1 MTSRAA
7 AALAP
12 ASPVRIAVALGAL
25 YVVWGSTYLAIRVVV
40 ETIPPLTGSAVRFLI
55 AGSLLYAATI
65 RSGDASGDRP
75 GRREW
80 RDAAI
85 IGGLLLAGGN
95 GLLAIGEQTVP
106 SGIAALIIATLPLWV
121 AILGRIFF
129 GVVLTRTI
137 VAGTVIGFAGV
148 AVLVWPSGGSGGLDP
163 FGVAVC
169 LLSPVFWATGSLFSR
184 TAHHPRRP
192 LVGTAMQML
201 AGSAVLFAL
210 AVVTGDIFRLRPAE
224 ITTASL
230 AAVAYLILVG
240 SLVGYT
246 AYVWLLRVAPISLV
260 STYAFVN
267 PVIAVLLG
275 WLILAEPLEPR
286 TVAAGAIIVVAV
298 AVIVRARRGE
308 SQRAVPEEV
317 GEPG

>member
-1 MTSRAA
+1 MSSRAA
-7 AALAP
+7 PLLAP
-12 ASPVRIAVALGAL
+12 ASPVRIAVALVTL
-25 YVVWGSTYLAIRVVV
+25 YVVWGSTYLAIRVAV
-40 ETIPPLTGSAVRFLI
+40 ETIPPLTQSAVRFLI
-55 AGSLLYAATI
+55 AGALLYAATI
-65 RSGDASGDRP
+65 RSGDAAGDRP

-129 GVVLTRTI
+129 GVHLTRTI

-148 AVLVWPSGGSGGLDP
+148 VVLVWPTGGSGGLDP
-163 FGVAVC
+163 FGVAVV

-184 TAHHPRRP
+184 TAHVPRRP

-201 AGSAVLFAL
+201 AGSAVLFVL
-210 AVVTGDIFRLRPAE
+210 AVATGDIFQVRFAE

-230 AAVAYLILVG
+230 AAVGYLILVG

-246 AYVWLLRVAPISLV
+246 AYIWLLRVAPISLV

-275 WLILAEPLEPR
+275 ALVLAEPLEPR
-286 TVAAGAIIVVAV
+286 TLAAGAIIVLAV
-298 AVIVRARRGE
+298 AVIVRARAGE
-308 SQRAVPEEV
+308 SRRAVPDDV

>member
-1 MTSRAA
+1 
-7 AALAP
+7 
-12 ASPVRIAVALGAL
+12 V
-25 YVVWGSTYLAIRVVV
+25 
-40 ETIPPLTGSAVRFLI
+40 F
-55 AGSLLYAATI
+55 TI
-65 RSGDASGDRP
+65 RSGDAAADHP
-75 GRREW
+75 GRLEW

-95 GLLAIGEQTVP
+95 GLLAVGEQTVP

-121 AILGRIFF
+121 AILGRVFF

-137 VAGTVIGFAGV
+137 VAGTVIGFVGV
-148 AVLVWPSGGSGGLDP
+148 AVLVWPSGASGGLDP
-163 FGVAVC
+163 FGVLVC

-184 TAHHPRRP
+184 TAHVPRRP

-201 AGSAVLFAL
+201 AGSAVLFVL
-210 AVVTGDIFRLRPAE
+210 ATITGDIFRLRVAE
-224 ITTASL
+224 IAPESL
-230 AAVAYLILVG
+230 AAIVYLIVIG

-246 AYVWLLRVAPISLV
+246 TYVWLLRAAPISLV

-267 PVIAVLLG
+267 PVIAVILG
-275 WLILAEPLEPR
+275 SLILAEPLEPR
-286 TVAAGAIIVVAV
+286 TLVAGAIIVLAV

-308 SQRAVPEEV
+308 SRRTVPEEV